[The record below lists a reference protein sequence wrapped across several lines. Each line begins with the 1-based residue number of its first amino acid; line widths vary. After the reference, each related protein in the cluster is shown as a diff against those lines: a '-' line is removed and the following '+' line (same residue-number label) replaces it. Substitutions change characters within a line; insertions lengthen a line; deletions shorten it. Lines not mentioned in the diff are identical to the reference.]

1 MSVRRRF
8 VCLLIWL
15 ISWSV
20 CPNFPTGRRSY
31 TSIPPFGAFFLY
43 LRIST
48 PGPVCVRIRL
58 LQRPASRLLSCL
70 GRLTVRGEPTVR
82 PPRPCRVIDE
92 APVKLFTCT
101 TINFVT
107 FLPILQGK
115 QMINGAIGAL
125 RAATGCSLNIVFF
138 FGDLKIIR
146 TLAFL
151 CFSSLSVCVHTP
163 AGRTPAL

>member
-15 ISWSV
+15 VSWSV
-20 CPNFPTGRRSY
+20 CPNFPKGRRSY

-101 TINFVT
+101 TINFCNVYT
-107 FLPILQGK
+107 CMLIAYKETNAQ
-115 QMINGAIGAL
+115 
-125 RAATGCSLNIVFF
+125 RSDRCS
-138 FGDLKIIR
+138 
-146 TLAFL
+146 A
-151 CFSSLSVCVHTP
+151 S
-163 AGRTPAL
+163 